1 MRCDCAR
8 MGGVGQTEGVDK
20 LVQWAYSDG
29 QE

>member
-1 MRCDCAR
+1 MRCNCAR
-8 MGGVGQTEGVDK
+8 MGVGQTEGVDK